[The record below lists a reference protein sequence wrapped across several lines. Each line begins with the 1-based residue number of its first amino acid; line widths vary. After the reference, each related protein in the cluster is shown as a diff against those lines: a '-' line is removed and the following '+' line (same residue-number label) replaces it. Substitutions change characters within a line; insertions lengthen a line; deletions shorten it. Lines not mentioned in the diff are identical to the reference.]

1 MLNSQLNDFASAA
14 HLTQVASY
22 FDIVDN
28 AVKTGDTNK
37 RYSISTNTATA
48 PSPPVPAGSWTN
60 IHIAPTADNMCD
72 LYNSFIELRM
82 HVTFQASSS
91 NKVSNLDSHGKPAVW
106 VGYKDAMDC
115 IESYQIVA
123 NGQVI
128 YTQPHAIEESYIT
141 NLACPDTVKR
151 RDVFSKATV
160 KGIWE
165 KTDTVMTG
173 GLIEFTKDKALNTYT
188 YQKDIYLKIDI
199 RRFLPLSG
207 VKYLP
212 AFVGNLE
219 LRVKF
224 STAGLVCVPMPWT
237 DFIPDYK
244 DQVAITT
251 TLPSVTCAFTP
262 IGKKFSMYYT
272 QPDATSAPGTTTTAI
287 NVVSMTVEECYS
299 VLSCFG
305 IDDAIYQQL
314 VQRYTGQSLSFP
326 TQTLTFQAMN
336 GTCSATDTIDLAL
349 TSTPRFVDTIF
360 MLFPQTPEYRTC
372 YQNPL
377 FDDFRLTMGG
387 YGSMPD
393 IGISSYGMVNYEMLT
408 NALNANN
415 DLTGLSEDVMVS
427 ATQDNS
433 IQWDAA
439 LKGLKPKDITN
450 FALAFPVSVDN
461 SFQQGQTSSS
471 PITYQFKAKA
481 NSSSFIKNSNTNCVP
496 LMGFLKDSVF
506 AIQLRPSGPPYINI
520 DEYDISSPAGA

>member
-1 MLNSQLNDFASAA
+1 MSKRLSPARDDGSYQVRKRDSKFKLLVQTPEEPESEPEPEPEPEPKKPESPR
-14 HLTQVASY
+14 LTNEELLRKLSVLLDVPEKEVEKTPEEFDKENEEYQEDQQFIQQTY

-48 PSPPVPAGSWTN
+48 PSPPIPAGSWTN

-82 HVTFQASSS
+82 HVKFQASSTS
-91 NKVSNLDSHGKPAVW
+91 KVSNLDSHGKPAVW

-151 RDVFSKATV
+151 RDV

-251 TLPSVTCAFTP
+251 TLPTVTCAFTP
-262 IGKKFSMYYT
+262 TRNSLCI
-272 QPDATSAPGTTTTAI
+272 TSKLMLQ
-287 NVVSMTVEECYS
+287 VHL
-299 VLSCFG
+299 VL
-305 IDDAIYQQL
+305 QL
-314 VQRYTGQSLSFP
+314 QL
-326 TQTLTFQAMN
+326 L
-336 GTCSATDTIDLAL
+336 
-349 TSTPRFVDTIF
+349 
-360 MLFPQTPEYRTC
+360 MLF
-372 YQNPL
+372 L
-377 FDDFRLTMGG
+377 
-387 YGSMPD
+387 
-393 IGISSYGMVNYEMLT
+393 
-408 NALNANN
+408 
-415 DLTGLSEDVMVS
+415 
-427 ATQDNS
+427 
-433 IQWDAA
+433 
-439 LKGLKPKDITN
+439 
-450 FALAFPVSVDN
+450 
-461 SFQQGQTSSS
+461 
-471 PITYQFKAKA
+471 
-481 NSSSFIKNSNTNCVP
+481 
-496 LMGFLKDSVF
+496 
-506 AIQLRPSGPPYINI
+506 
-520 DEYDISSPAGA
+520 